1 MASGSNGYQW
11 QRTPAPQAALDARA
25 STSEYREASA
35 ERLPLAIASIDLAI
49 VYGIFNLN
57 PARDE
62 IFRDPARV
70 IRPGW
75 TASVAELILA
85 DPLSQQTSQDEA
97 SWLA

>member
-1 MASGSNGYQW
+1 
-11 QRTPAPQAALDARA
+11 
-25 STSEYREASA
+25 
-35 ERLPLAIASIDLAI
+35 